1 MKSLSEYIKESM
13 LNEAETSDIKFN
25 LDGMEN
31 VDELIKNV
39 QNFQSVSVVDKE
51 ITILGES
58 NIDELKKVYD
68 IIKKYSDKERSS
80 QKRSSDEQYAQKT
93 SQFEAKVKEF
103 EEMINKL
110 ETPEPEEK
118 LDDKKEDEE

>member
-93 SQFEAKVKEF
+93 SQLEAKVKEF

>member
-1 MKSLSEYIKESM
+1 MTSLSEYIKESM